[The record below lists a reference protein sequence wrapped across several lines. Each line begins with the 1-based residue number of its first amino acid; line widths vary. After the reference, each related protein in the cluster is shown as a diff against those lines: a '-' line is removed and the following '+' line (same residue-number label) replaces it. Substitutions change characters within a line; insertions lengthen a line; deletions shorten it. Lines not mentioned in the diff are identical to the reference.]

1 MLTSSRA
8 LAGRAPRAGTRHWTP
23 MSLAGMRLRRR
34 KLRSTSQ
41 RRDWA
46 QRPFLPATLEVQI
59 LEDFSYDIT
68 CSQET
73 FDRIKMDERFLALL
87 TLARV
92 INALRF
98 CQKAAIDAKA
108 VAGPAGAR
116 AWINSFLFAA
126 SVLYEGFLAV
136 ERLAVHF
143 KDFDS
148 YRNGFAVLL
157 KDRATQSLR
166 QSVLHRMR
174 NKFVFHFDR
183 DVAKESF
190 DHFFELPVYKFA
202 SGTGRASGEMYFG
215 LADEA
220 VMNYLLQPADQE
232 PDESVKTRYKKIVQD
247 TTQLMGRFTESAERL
262 MMDVMADMG
271 FALVEANGEALK
283 PEKG

>member
-1 MLTSSRA
+1 M
-8 LAGRAPRAGTRHWTP
+8 
-23 MSLAGMRLRRR
+23 
-34 KLRSTSQ
+34 
-41 RRDWA
+41 
-46 QRPFLPATLEVQI
+46 
-59 LEDFSYDIT
+59 EDFSYDIT

-73 FDRIKMDERFLALL
+73 FDRLKTDERFLALL

-108 VAGPAGAR
+108 VAGAAGDR
-116 AWINSFLFAA
+116 TRINSFLFEA

-136 ERLAVHF
+136 ERLAMHF

-157 KDRATQSLR
+157 KDSATQSLR

-190 DHFFELPVYKFA
+190 DHFELPVYKFA
-202 SGTGRASGEMYFG
+202 SGTGEASGEMYFG

-220 VMNYLLQPADQE
+220 VMNYLLQPADKE
-232 PDESVKTRYKKIVQD
+232 PDESVKTRYEKILQD
-247 TTQLMGRFTESAERL
+247 TAQLMGRFTESAERL
-262 MMDVMADMG
+262 MADVMDDMG
-271 FALVEANGEALK
+271 FALVKANGDALK
-283 PEKG
+283 PERG